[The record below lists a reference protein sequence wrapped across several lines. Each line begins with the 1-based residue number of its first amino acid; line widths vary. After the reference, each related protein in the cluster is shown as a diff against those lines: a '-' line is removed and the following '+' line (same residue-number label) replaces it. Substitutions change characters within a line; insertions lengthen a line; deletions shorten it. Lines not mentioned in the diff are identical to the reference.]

1 MSPRRAACLHNRSAL
16 LQKLGRHQ
24 EALEDLEPAID
35 IAKSNYQ
42 RDEALARLAEKARL
56 LRLLNRSEEALRT
69 LKNALAVGQHEQ
81 GLTQEQELPL
91 QIGVYQASAESNE
104 RYTALSRVLVL
115 LRGALLDNPG
125 QWREEAT
132 RLLSELPLP
141 ESSSEGSKLE
151 ELVAGTLEALVKHH
165 PKGYTPLT
173 ETILRR
179 ASRVGELS
187 SYSWKFATL
196 AAGLYCLAT
205 KLCYLEY
212 QKYGKKSLPRLVRCY
227 LLTAQN
233 LVNAE
238 SPRQLKGLNAGIEAL
253 TEAVTLEPPSGELEV
268 EVNNTARLWISL
280 PPSKVLQAGIA
291 RSTLLK
297 LRRW

>member
-1 MSPRRAACLHNRSAL
+1 
-16 LQKLGRHQ
+16 
-24 EALEDLEPAID
+24 
-35 IAKSNYQ
+35 
-42 RDEALARLAEKARL
+42 ARL
-56 LRLLNRSEEALRT
+56 LRHLSRSEEALRT
-69 LKNALAVGQHEQ
+69 LKNALAVSQHEHV
-81 GLTQEQELPL
+81 LTPEQELPL
-91 QIGVYQASAESNE
+91 QIGVYQTSSEPAERNE
-104 RYTALSRVLVL
+104 ALSRVLIL

-141 ESSSEGSKLE
+141 ESSAQGSKLE
-151 ELVAGTLEALVKHH
+151 ELVAGTLEALVKNH

-212 QKYGKKSLPRLVRCY
+212 LKYGEKSLPRLVRCY

-238 SPRQLKGLNAGIEAL
+238 SPRQLKGLNTGIEAL
-253 TEAVTLEPPSGELEV
+253 TEAVMLDPPTGELEV
-268 EVNNTARLWISL
+268 EVNNMARLWLSL
-280 PPSKVLQAGIA
+280 PPSKVLQGGIA